1 MRIVLLLAVLAP
13 PAAVEAPVVVAA
25 PARALHQAEQVGAAG
40 PYERRGERAVAVWT
54 GPERRVPFPATELVP
69 SWTADTPPGTRIRVE
84 VSVPGS
90 GWYVLARWSYDGPRT
105 SVEGQ
110 ADTYGRVKTDVFRSR
125 RPFTSYRLRV
135 ALIRPY
141 TELRSLR
148 RYGSAVRPGLRS
160 LGAVASAPG
169 AAAADT
175 GGLAWGRE
183 LRVPRKSQLEHAG
196 HGGGAWC
203 SPTATAMV
211 LHYWGRGPSAKELAW
226 VPDGDADPR
235 VDHAARHTYDEAY
248 EGTGNWAFN
257 TAYAG
262 RFGLRAHVT
271 RLTSLAGAE
280 EYIARDIPVVASLA
294 FTRKELGYASDGHL
308 MVVTGFTAE
317 GDVIANDPGRR
328 QVRQI
333 YPREA
338 FERAWM
344 RSSTGT
350 TYIIH
355 P

>member
-1 MRIVLLLAVLAP
+1 MRIVLTLAFLAP
-13 PAAVEAPVVVAA
+13 PTAVAV
-25 PARALHQAEQVGAAG
+25 PARALYQAEQVGPAG
-40 PYERRGERAVAVWT
+40 PYERRGERAVAIWT
-54 GPERRVPFPATELVP
+54 GPERRVPFPASELVP

-90 GWYVLARWSYDGPRT
+90 GWYVLGRWSYDGPRT
-105 SVEGQ
+105 TVKGQ
-110 ADTYGRVKTDVFRSR
+110 ADTHGRVRTDVFRSR

-135 ALIRPY
+135 ALIKP
-141 TELRSLR
+141 
-148 RYGSAVRPGLRS
+148 YGSAVRPSLRTF
-160 LGAVASAPG
+160 GAVVSAPG
-169 AAAADT
+169 GATAEG

-211 LHYWGRGPSAKELAW
+211 LHYWNRGPSAKELAW

-248 EGTGNWAFN
+248 KGTGNWAFN
-257 TAYAG
+257 AAYAG
-262 RFGLRAHVT
+262 RFGLKAHVT

-294 FTRKELGYASDGHL
+294 FTRKELGYASEGHL
-308 MVVTGFTAE
+308 MVITGFTAE

-328 QVRQI
+328 QVRQV
-333 YPREA
+333 YPRAA